1 MSDITNRWDGD
12 YYLTYDQYEGT
23 KKYFENRVKDAV
35 LQVSPRT
42 STTCV
47 TSTNDLICD
56 PNSTTF
62 QLNPSTDVNST
73 TKIGSLGTINSHV
86 TSCGPT
92 CLSDIVG
99 RKDLGFRNIKIKRII
114 FNPPA
119 TVIIWGDDT
128 KTVVKCAEDDEF
140 NPEIGVAMCYMKKI
154 HGSRHAFSK
163 MVESY
168 IEE

>member
-12 YYLTYDQYEGT
+12 YYLTNDQYENT
-23 KKYFENRVKDAV
+23 KKYFETKINNSNN
-35 LQVSPRT
+35 LNTISTT
-42 STTCV
+42 STVKIT
-47 TSTNDLICD
+47 CD
-56 PNSTTF
+56 PYTTIDEP
-62 QLNPSTDVNST
+62 NPL
-73 TKIGSLGTINSHV
+73 I
-86 TSCGPT
+86 SCGPT